1 MHKIV
6 RIPDGQ
12 GTFMIISDLQGYGYS
27 NIDVRG
33 IIAAISIL
41 QVEIII
47 FLLHQFKIKFEHIL

>member
-1 MHKIV
+1 MHTIV

-33 IIAAISIL
+33 TIAAISIL

-47 FLLHQFKIKFEHIL
+47 SSSSVQN